1 MRRIWGLL
9 LCLCLAAG
17 AEESK
22 LPKPEFPLTAELH
35 SDGRPVLRWLEP
47 TGLGRLKGRVLLR
60 STTDLRTTK
69 NAKAFPIAGLDA
81 NQHLNNFRDW
91 EAPHDVTLYY
101 QLRLDFEDGRKL
113 YSEVDT
119 VKLPA
124 PKIPP
129 LQNPMLAVNKSA
141 YTLSVMDSQGNVH
154 RRFPIALGQNPKGRK
169 LHYDR
174 ACTPEGVYRV
184 CGVQPQATFYKA
196 FDLNYPNE
204 VDRARHALA
213 SRSNAETPAIGGE
226 IQIHGDGIDSNWTA
240 GCIALRDRDMDLLF
254 SIPGLSHGTT
264 VAISGS
270 ELDHGDLLSD
280 IFLTAE
286 QKQGFTEQL
295 VAMGMASGRSD
306 KHWIYALCK
315 LQKEH
320 GLKVT
325 GLFDQETRKLLIQK
339 RSLAGRARA
348 SR

>member
-1 MRRIWGLL
+1 MIRILGVLL
-9 LCLCLAAG
+9 YLCLAVV

-22 LPKPEFPLTAELH
+22 LPKPEFPLTAEVYK
-35 SDGRPVLRWLEP
+35 DGYPQLRWLEP
-47 TGLGRLKGRVLLR
+47 TGLGQLKGRVLMR
-60 STTDLRTTK
+60 STSDLRTTK
-69 NAKAFPIAGLDA
+69 NAKAFPIVGLDA
-81 NQHLNNFRDW
+81 NQHLNNFLDR

-101 QLRLDFEDGRKL
+101 QLRLDFEDGRKI

-119 VKLPA
+119 VKLQAPEMPA
-124 PKIPP
+124 LK
-129 LQNPMLAVNKSA
+129 NPMIAVNKRA
-141 YTLSVMDSQGNVH
+141 YTLSVMDGQGNVH

-174 ACTPEGVYRV
+174 ACTPEGVYRI

-196 FDLNYPNE
+196 FDINYPNE
-204 VDRARHALA
+204 VDRARHTLA
-213 SRSNAETPAIGGE
+213 SQSNAETPDIGGE

-240 GCIALRDRDMDLLF
+240 GCIAMRDRDMDLLF
-254 SIPGLSHGTT
+254 SIPGLTHGAT
-264 VAISGS
+264 VVISGS
-270 ELDHGDLLSD
+270 ELSHGDLLSD

-286 QKQGFTEQL
+286 QKKAFTEQL
-295 VAMGMASGRSD
+295 VSMGMASGRSD

-339 RSLAGRARA
+339 RSSAGRARA